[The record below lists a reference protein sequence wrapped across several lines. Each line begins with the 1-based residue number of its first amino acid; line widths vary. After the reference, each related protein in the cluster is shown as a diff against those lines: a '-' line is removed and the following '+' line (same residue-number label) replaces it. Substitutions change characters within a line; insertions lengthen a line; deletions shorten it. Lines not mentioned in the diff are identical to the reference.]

1 MVIDVLQEFGAHITL
16 LCVELKQITKAVE
29 RSKNGKH
36 GHDNIVMIRPLAP
49 ATTLRQMSWFDWC
62 IT

>member
-16 LCVELKQITKAVE
+16 LCVELKQITKAVD

-36 GHDNIVMIRPLAP
+36 GHDNISMIRPLAP
-49 ATTLRQMSWFDWC
+49 TTTL
-62 IT
+62 